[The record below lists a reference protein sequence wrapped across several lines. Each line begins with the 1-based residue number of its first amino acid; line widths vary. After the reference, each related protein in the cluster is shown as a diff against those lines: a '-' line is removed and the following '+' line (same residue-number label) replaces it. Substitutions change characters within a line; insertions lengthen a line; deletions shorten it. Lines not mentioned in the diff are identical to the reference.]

1 MRRMAMKMSNG
12 EIHDDIGY
20 DKGYIWIRSNY
31 SLFQMLFEILIAN
44 PKKVFKPRFWRDP
57 LLGYGR
63 GSSYCVGGRR
73 RGQICLHFLILSSF
87 PHFVS
92 HFLHSYLIFLSSCVL
107 VIPITGFGSLW
118 RWLWPD
124 ELWYSCLQ
132 VTTDQATVIWSYCKI
147 LIDSKLSNIL
157 IYFQHS
163 SSGRPGSGLHSTLR
177 YLKVTKALLAIY

>member
-12 EIHDDIGY
+12 ELYDDIGY

-31 SLFQMLFEILIAN
+31 SLFQMFFWNSHIKSQKSIWTKILKGSTAGIW
-44 PKKVFKPRFWRDP
+44 PRE
-57 LLGYGR
+57 LLL
-63 GSSYCVGGRR
+63 CRR
-73 RGQICLHFLILSSF
+73 QAAWSDLSSF

-92 HFLHSYLIFLSSCVL
+92 HFLHSFLIFSCVL

-132 VTTDQATVIWSYCKI
+132 VTTGQATVIWSYCKI
-147 LIDSKLSNIL
+147 LLESKLSNIL

>member
-12 EIHDDIGY
+12 ELYDDIGY

-31 SLFQMLFEILIAN
+31 SLFQMFFWNSHSKSQKKYLNQDFEGIHCWDMAAGALIVSEAGGVVRF
-44 PKKVFKPRFWRDP
+44 VFI
-57 LLGYGR
+57 
-63 GSSYCVGGRR
+63 SSF
-73 RGQICLHFLILSSF
+73 CLHFLILSSF

-132 VTTDQATVIWSYCKI
+132 VTTGQATVIWSYCEI
-147 LIDSKLSNIL
+147 LLESKLSKIL
-157 IYFQHS
+157 
-163 SSGRPGSGLHSTLR
+163 RLTM
-177 YLKVTKALLAIY
+177 A